1 MNFSD
6 VIKEI
11 NSDKRLKPDLLK
23 SENGNNFRAVSESA
37 ILDVIEPVF
46 QKYGLYYTTEIKESH
61 LEVKEA
67 YGKKGKKLQFIYH
80 LVLKIYIYCYKEK
93 FDALKIGDYENVFL
107 CSTESVGMGI
117 DDCDKAAGKAY
128 TYALK
133 YGLIKLFRL
142 RYGDDPDHD
151 ASEPLLTAPLPADE
165 KKSHEDKPTKK
176 SGSKKDSKEQG
187 MSESQRDFIL
197 GLMKQKGVRD
207 SDVLGKFSVEPS
219 RDEFISMKT
228 ARAIIDWL
236 KDFDDLPF

>member
-61 LEVKEA
+61 LEIKEA

-80 LVLKIYIYCYKEK
+80 LILEICIFYCRKVEIADDV
-93 FDALKIGDYENVFL
+93 FDCVHDFVV
-107 CSTESVGMGI
+107 STESVGMGI

-133 YGLIKLFRL
+133 YGLLKLFRL
-142 RYGDDPDHD
+142 RFGDDPDYA

-165 KKSHEDKPTKK
+165 KKSH
-176 SGSKKDSKEQG
+176 
-187 MSESQRDFIL
+187 
-197 GLMKQKGVRD
+197 
-207 SDVLGKFSVEPS
+207 
-219 RDEFISMKT
+219 
-228 ARAIIDWL
+228 
-236 KDFDDLPF
+236 

>member
-23 SENGNNFRAVSESA
+23 TENGNNFRAVSESA

-46 QKYGLYYTTEIKESH
+46 QKYELYYTTEIKESH

-80 LVLKIYIYCYKEK
+80 LVLKIYILHCKKAEIADDV
-93 FDALKIGDYENVFL
+93 FDFVAEFVA
-107 CSTESVGMGI
+107 STESVGMGI

-133 YGLIKLFRL
+133 YGLLKLFRL
-142 RYGDDPDHD
+142 RFGDDPDFEK
-151 ASEPLLTAPLPADE
+151 SEPLLTAPLPAEE
-165 KKSHEDKPTKK
+165 KKSHEEKPEKEK
-176 SGSKKDSKEQG
+176 ANSKKEKL
-187 MSESQRDFIL
+187 MSEAQRDYIL
-197 GLMKQKGVRD
+197 GMMEKKGITSQNVMGRFD
-207 SDVLGKFSVEPS
+207 GLDPKEDKDIPM
-219 RDEFISMKT
+219 RT
-228 ARAIIDWL
+228 ARAMIKWL
-236 KDFDDLPF
+236 EEQEDLPF

>member
-1 MNFSD
+1 MNFPE

-46 QKYGLYYTTEIKESH
+46 QKYGIYYTTRIIDKQLEI
-61 LEVKEA
+61 KEA
-67 YGKKGKKLQFIYH
+67 YGKKGKKLQFI
-80 LVLKIYIYCYKEK
+80 
-93 FDALKIGDYENVFL
+93 VFL
-107 CSTESVGMGI
+107 TLAIEIWNVEGDPEGIVAYHESVGMGI

-133 YGLIKLFRL
+133 YGLLKLFRL
-142 RYGDDPDHD
+142 RFGDDPDFT

-165 KKSHEDKPTKK
+165 KKSHEEKPAKK
-176 SGSKKDSKEQG
+176 GGSKKDSKEQG
-187 MSESQRDFIL
+187 MSESQRDYIL

-207 SDVLGKFSVEPS
+207 SDVLGKFEVEPS